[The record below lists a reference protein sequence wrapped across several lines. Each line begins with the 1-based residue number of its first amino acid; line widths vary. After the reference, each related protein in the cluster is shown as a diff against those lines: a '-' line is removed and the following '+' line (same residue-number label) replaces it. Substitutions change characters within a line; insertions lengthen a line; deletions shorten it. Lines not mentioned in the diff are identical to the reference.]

1 MKIMPLIL
9 FFLFIMASSC
19 QRGKIYQ
26 EYYKFDNYTWQRFDK
41 VKFEIPVEE
50 DGFSGDI
57 VFTVRHI
64 TQYPYPNLPIY
75 IILNTPSGEERIIEK
90 DIKLKDPDGKFK
102 GSVAGDLWDF
112 EEVLWP
118 SFYFSETGVYTI
130 EIENLIP
137 KMGIAGLMDI
147 GIYVKKR
154 D

>member
-1 MKIMPLIL
+1 MKILP
-9 FFLFIMASSC
+9 FFLFILFVLTSSC

-26 EYYKFDNYTWQRFDK
+26 ERYKFDNYTWQRFDK

-50 DGFSGDI
+50 EGITGDI

-64 TQYPYPNLPIY
+64 TQYPYPNLPVY

-90 DIKLKDPDGKFK
+90 DIKLKDSEGKFK
-102 GSVAGDLWDF
+102 GSGAGDLWDF

-118 SFYFSETGVYTI
+118 SFYFTEKGTYTI

-147 GIYVKKR
+147 GVYVEKR